1 MINYSFE
8 IPGVPVPKGRP
19 RMTKSGHAYTPQ
31 HTRDYDAWVRLCWLQ
46 TGQPMSLQPLQILLK
61 FYLPIPKSFRKK
73 QRELA
78 LAGVLLPTKKPDI
91 DNLVKAVL
99 DGLNGLAYQDDK
111 QIVYLET
118 CKAYGAVPLVQVT
131 LQEVGQDDR

>member
-31 HTRDYDAWVRLCWLQ
+31 QTRDYDAWVRLCWLQ

-111 QIVYLET
+111 QIVALEAAKGYEIT
-118 CKAYGAVPLVQVT
+118 PLTRVT
-131 LQEVGQDDR
+131 LREVEQDDR